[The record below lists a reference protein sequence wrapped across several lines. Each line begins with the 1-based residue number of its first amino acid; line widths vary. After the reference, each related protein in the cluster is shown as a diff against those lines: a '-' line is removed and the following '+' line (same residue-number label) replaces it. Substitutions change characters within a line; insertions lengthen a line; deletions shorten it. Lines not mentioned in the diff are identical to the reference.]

1 MQKKTVKTKFNFVD
15 FIIIALIVSLLAAG
29 AYKLFFVN
37 RGLTEQNGLI
47 EYKVLVENV
56 RFPTVEGIIEG
67 QPIREVQTNIV
78 MGTVIKKEV
87 SPYKQAVPTLD
98 GRVVLAEVPE
108 KYNVI
113 ITIGSPAIV
122 TENNIMI
129 GNKEIKIGGP
139 ISIKSNIFSVTGIFY
154 GVTVK

>member
-1 MQKKTVKTKFNFVD
+1 MRKNTGKTRFNFVD
-15 FIIIALIVSLLAAG
+15 FIIIALLVALLAAG

-37 RGLTEQNGLI
+37 RNLAEQNGFIEYQVLI
-47 EYKVLVENV
+47 EKV
-56 RFPTVEGIIEG
+56 RMPTVEGIIEG
-67 QPIREVQTNIV
+67 QPVREVQTNIG
-78 MGTVIKKEV
+78 MGTIIKKEV
-87 SPYKQAVPTLD
+87 SPYQEAVPTLD
-98 GRVVLAEVPE
+98 GKIVLADVPE

-122 TENNIMI
+122 TDNNIMI

>member
-87 SPYKQAVPTLD
+87 SPYKQTVPTLD